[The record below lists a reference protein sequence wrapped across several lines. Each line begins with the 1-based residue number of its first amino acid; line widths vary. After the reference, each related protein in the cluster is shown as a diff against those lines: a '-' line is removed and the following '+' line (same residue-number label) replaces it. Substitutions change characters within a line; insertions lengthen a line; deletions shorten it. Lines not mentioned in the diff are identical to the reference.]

1 MEFITP
7 EEGWRARVASLGVR
21 RTEVQVLAGVIAA
34 LVVLSLVAWSRG
46 PGAAI
51 APPATVPPVL
61 PSAAP
66 TSSIGVA
73 PVSGEAIFV
82 HVAGAVR
89 HPGLYEMALGSRVMD
104 AIEAAGG
111 AKPSARLDAINLAE
125 VLQDAMKIE
134 VPGRGGD
141 PMPAAG
147 PSPSSGAPAIVNL
160 NTADQVALETIPGIG
175 PVTATAILSYRNEI
189 GSFESVDQLLDVD
202 GIGPATL
209 ESLIPYVT
217 V

>member
-1 MEFITP
+1 MDFIPP
-7 EEGWRARVASLGVR
+7 EEGWRARLAGLGVR
-21 RTEVQVLAGVIAA
+21 RAEVQILAGVIAA
-34 LVVLSLVAWSRG
+34 LVVLSMVAWSRG

-51 APPATVPPVL
+51 APPATL
-61 PSAAP
+61 PSARPSVAAVSP
-66 TSSIGVA
+66 LSSA
-73 PVSGEAIFV
+73 SAAGEAIFV

-89 HPGLYEMALGSRVMD
+89 NPGLYELPLGSRVMD

-125 VLQDAMKIE
+125 VLQDAMKVE
-134 VPGRGGD
+134 VPGPGTD
-141 PMPAAG
+141 AMPAVAAT
-147 PSPSSGAPAIVNL
+147 PSAGAPAIVNL
-160 NTADQVALETIPGIG
+160 NTADQAALETIPGIG
-175 PVTATAILSYRNEI
+175 PVTATAILSYRSEI